1 MYTRPSRTFTKSHDK
16 TKSEVFELAPNTKY
30 TRDITPDPSLLPKS
44 GQVNYSIPDA
54 VGEFVDNEVDAR
66 TAGELLSIEIY
77 AGQKQ
82 NGTIEVKGNG
92 TGMDADT
99 LSSALKMG
107 YSIKSGDNIGQFGLG
122 LKTAATN
129 LGKRFEIVTVPK
141 GGDRG
146 FKVVYDE
153 EEFLKNQRWE
163 IEIEEVKK
171 PFDHGTKVT
180 VTQPKVSIYGGV
192 DDIIAVAMG
201 RIFRHFLKSEEV
213 EITVNGTPVVPYE
226 WDLEEGSTQTIDID
240 VNGKKVIGWYGWQTK
255 ASNKTGYGFELIR
268 HNRIVRRHEKLGFKP
283 HPKLMWL
290 VGEVRLD
297 DFPVTLNKTDF
308 IRDTG
313 DWRALEVAIGAAIK
327 PVVEMTNRR
336 YQSKLSPRDAVR
348 TADVKEKV
356 EEAMRSEEFART
368 LDHRML
374 AEALKGELA
383 PTTVEKRELQTNGKS
398 PTGGGEAEP
407 DAAAATEKPEEPT
420 RPRNPKEVHDV
431 LRRTRTKLLNLN
443 IEHVP
448 VKFGPDALYKWW
460 EQDGLGEHKKLIVSS
475 NLDHPMFGAFDDTVT
490 WIKHNIAESVAE
502 FLAAETLKVS
512 PGNAPVSDVIRI
524 KSDILRYVGELQM
537 AEEFEEVHA

>member
-1 MYTRPSRTFTKSHDK
+1 M
-16 TKSEVFELAPNTKY
+16 APNKKY

-66 TAGELLSIEIY
+66 TAGDLLTIEIY

-82 NGTIEVKGNG
+82 NGMIEVKGNG
-92 TGMDADT
+92 SGMDADT
-99 LSSALKMG
+99 LASALRMG
-107 YSIKSGDNIGQFGLG
+107 YSIKSGDNIGHFGLG

-141 GGDRG
+141 GGNLG

-153 EEFLKNQRWE
+153 DEFLKNQKWE
-163 IEIEEVKK
+163 IEIEEVEK
-171 PFDHGTKVT
+171 PFDHGTLVT
-180 VTQPKVSIYGGV
+180 ITNPKVAIYGGV
-192 DDIIAVAMG
+192 DTTIAVAMG
-201 RIFRHFLKSEEV
+201 RIFRHFLKSEQV
-213 EITVNGTPVVPYE
+213 EISVNGTPVVPYE
-226 WDLEEGSTQTIDID
+226 WDLEEGRTQPINLE
-240 VNGKKVIGWYGWQTK
+240 VNGKKVLGWYGWQTK

-308 IRDTG
+308 IRDTD
-313 DWRALEVAIGAAIK
+313 DWRALEEALAATIR
-327 PVVEMTNRR
+327 PVVEQTNRH

-348 TADVKEKV
+348 TADLKEKV
-356 EEAMRSEEFART
+356 EEAVRSEEFART

-383 PTTVEKRELQTNGKS
+383 PITVEKREPRTNGKS
-398 PTGGGEAEP
+398 PEKDGEP
-407 DAAAATEKPEEPT
+407 DAEGTTTKKPEEPV
-420 RPRNPKEVHDV
+420 RPRNPKEVHEV
-431 LRRTRTKLLNLN
+431 LRRTRTTLLNLN

-460 EQDGLGEHKKLIVSS
+460 EQDGLGEHKRLIVSS
-475 NLDHPMFGAFDDTVT
+475 NLDHPMFGSFDDTVT
-490 WIKHNIAESVAE
+490 WVKHNIAESVAE
-502 FLAAETLKVS
+502 YLASETLKVS
-512 PGNAPVSDVIRI
+512 PGNAPISDVIRI

-537 AEEFEEVHA
+537 AEEFDEVHA